1 MRRYLVQ
8 KTMAANLL
16 HIVRQVRSGQVGSRK
31 RHALLGCQV
40 ALLSLGLLAANSNSE
55 NIVERTRKALA
66 LRKELLTQYSV
77 QVENQT
83 LVDAPFGKQDLES
96 YEVHYHGDLEQLRR
110 DILSSTRNGVPVD
123 PSEGGRGRGRR
134 FGNFAPELQ
143 TDLLTL
149 GDFLRKAEVIGPANL
164 DSGEAI
170 EIKVKPK
177 IPGIH
182 VERGRLWV
190 DPESGMPLRVEM
202 RFGMGSFITGVELTL
217 ELEWD
222 PQRPITLPLYQEV
235 KMNRDGFGRGR
246 GGGFGDGQQGRGGGG
261 FPGGG
266 GGFPGSGGGRSFRME
281 TSTTWRDYQWD
292 FEFKGDFFK
301 VEDPLP
307 RTRERRAGNRGPQR
321 DEDPFQE
328 IRIQTP
334 GAPTNALSSE
344 MGQSDEV
351 MILGASNRGG
361 MGPGMSEGQIMGHLL
376 GGRGGF
382 GRGGVRGARIGFSR
396 ANRIQG
402 SASAGFSSSAL
413 DAKPYSLDGG
423 ETPDPDYV
431 SWNSGLSLGGPLPGS
446 DSNPGISFSRRRR
459 SFFFVNIDTSWG
471 QQLQSQYASVPT
483 ALERRGDFSET
494 AYRSGPLSGTS
505 AQIFDPSSGEPYANA
520 RLSSGQ
526 IHPTALSMLE
536 FVPLPNRTDPFLNFL
551 NQQSLDNSRTIVNT
565 RLMYSLS
572 ESLRLSG
579 GYNLNR
585 TKADSFNIFPNLG
598 GSRSGRGQ
606 NVSLSLN
613 QTFRPGLLHNPRV
626 VWNRNRNET
635 LNPFANQRDISAE
648 LGIQNTSGA
657 PIDYGLPTIAFTN
670 YSSLDDGSSSFSAR
684 ESNQISDSIRW
695 TKAGHFFRVGGEI
708 SWNRWNRLDN
718 PLGAGSQTFAG
729 VATSLYADGLPVVGT
744 GYDLADFLLGS
755 AQSSRIQYGN
765 TDHYLRNREFAIFL
779 NDNWRMHS
787 RLTLQWGVRYQFFE
801 PLTERYDRLANLD
814 VAPGFTAAEPVTP
827 GGSGSFSGTF
837 TRALVE
843 NDRNNLAPRIAL
855 AYRLRSGKTPSVL
868 RANYGVFYPDESY
881 GFFAN
886 ELISQPPFGFAVQTT
901 TSGTDFLDI
910 QSAFTEQF
918 VEDVANTYAVDP
930 NFRLPAVQTWNLS
943 WQQTLPRNFFLSLGY
958 AGSRGTGLE
967 LLRAPNRSRDGQ
979 SRIADTAEF
988 LYLTPGASSSF
999 HGLQVLAMRRMR
1011 SGFSLN
1017 AQYEFGKSLDN
1028 AATLAGGN
1036 RIVAQNDDDLDS
1048 EWGRSG
1054 IDQRHRLRL
1063 GSFWELP
1070 FGDRH
1075 RWFRDSGIWKTILSN
1090 WFATNNFSA
1099 NSGRVFTARVLGN
1112 QINNS
1117 GSSSQASERASST
1130 GKAISLPSSKRSS
1143 LEWFNTA
1150 AFRLPESGRFG
1161 DTGRNTI
1168 EGPGSWTLDLNLARS
1183 IRLKNEGQR
1192 ILIVMTSSNL
1202 FNHVNFTGLDTVVN
1216 SRGFGQVIS
1225 VGQTRR
1231 IQFSFRFMF

>member
-1 MRRYLVQ
+1 MIGLETILVVRNARCDMPRR
-8 KTMAANLL
+8 
-16 HIVRQVRSGQVGSRK
+16 SPESGSRK
-31 RHALLGCQV
+31 RFIYCCQV
-40 ALLSLGLLAANSNSE
+40 LLLSLGLLTANSSNGD
-55 NIVERTRKALA
+55 IVERARKALA

-83 LVDAPFGKQDLES
+83 LIDAPFGKQNLES
-96 YEVHYHGDLEQLRR
+96 YETHYHGDPEQLRR
-110 DILSSTRNGVPVD
+110 DVLSSTRNGVPVD
-123 PSEGGRGRGRR
+123 PSQGGRGGRRSR

-149 GDFLRKAEVIGPANL
+149 GDFLRKAEVIGPATL
-164 DSGEAI
+164 DSGAAI
-170 EIKVKPK
+170 ELKVKPK
-177 IPGIH
+177 ISGIH

-202 RFGMGSFITGVELTL
+202 RFGVGSFITGVELTL

-222 PQRPITLPLYQEV
+222 HEKPITLPLYQELR
-235 KMNRDGFGRGR
+235 MNREGFGGGR
-246 GGGFGDGQQGRGGGG
+246 GGGFGGGRPGRGGGG

-266 GGFPGSGGGRSFRME
+266 GRFPGGGGGSFRLE
-281 TSTTWRDYQWD
+281 TVTTWRDYQWD
-292 FEFKGDFFK
+292 LEFKGEFFK
-301 VEDPLP
+301 VEEPSLQA
-307 RTRERRAGNRGPQR
+307 RRQRAGNRRPQR

-334 GAPTNALSSE
+334 GAPTNALTSE
-344 MGQSDEV
+344 TGQSDEV
-351 MILGASNRGG
+351 MILGASNRGE
-361 MGPGMSEGQIMGHLL
+361 MGPGMSEGQIMGRLL
-376 GGRGGF
+376 GGRGF

-402 SASAGFSSSAL
+402 SVSSGFSSSAL

-431 SWNSGLSLGGPLPGS
+431 SWNSSLSLGGPLPGS
-446 DSNPGISFSRRRR
+446 DSNPGISFARRRR
-459 SFFFVNIDTSWG
+459 SFFFVNVDASWG
-471 QQLQSQYASVPT
+471 QQLQNQYASVPT
-483 ALERRGDFSET
+483 ALERLGDFSQT

-505 AQIFDPSSGEPYANA
+505 VQIFDPNSGEPIPNA
-520 RLSSGQ
+520 RLSSSQ
-526 IHPTALSMLE
+526 MNPTALALLE

-551 NQQSLDNSRTIVNT
+551 NQQSLDNSRTSINT

-585 TKADSFNIFPNLG
+585 TSADSFNVFPDLG
-598 GSRSGRGQ
+598 GSRGGRGQ

-626 VWNRNRNET
+626 VWNRNRNEN
-635 LNPFANQRDISAE
+635 LNPFANRRDISAE
-648 LGIQNTSGA
+648 VGIQNTSGD
-657 PIDYGLPTIAFTN
+657 PIDYGLPTLAFTN
-670 YSSLDDGSSSFSAR
+670 YSSLNDGSSSFSVR

-695 TKAGHFFRVGGEI
+695 TKAGHFFRVGGEV
-708 SWNRWNRLDN
+708 SWHRWNRLDN

-729 VATSLYADGLPVVGT
+729 VATSLYAAGRPVAGT

-765 TDHYLRNREFAIFL
+765 TDHYLRNREFALFL

-801 PLTERYDRLANLD
+801 PLVERYDRLANLD
-814 VAPGFTAAEPVTP
+814 VAAGFTAAETVTP

-855 AYRLRSGKTPSVL
+855 AYRLRSGKMPSVL

-901 TSGTDFLDI
+901 ASGTDFLDI

-967 LLRAPNRSRDGQ
+967 LLRAPNRLSDGQ
-979 SRIADTAEF
+979 SRIADTAQF
-988 LYLTPGASSSF
+988 LYLTPGGSSAF

-1028 AATLAGGN
+1028 ASTLAGGN

-1048 EWGRSG
+1048 EWGRSS

-1075 RWFRDSGIWKTILSN
+1075 RWFRDSGIGQTILSN
-1090 WFATNNFSA
+1090 WFVTSNLSA

-1117 GSSSQASERASST
+1117 GSASQASERANGT
-1130 GKAISLPSSKRSS
+1130 GEAISLPSSQRNS

-1150 AFRLPESGRFG
+1150 AFRLPDSGTFG
-1161 DTGRNTI
+1161 NAGRNTI

-1183 IRLKNEGQR
+1183 IPLKNDGQR

-1202 FNHVNFTGLDTVVN
+1202 LNHVNFAGLDTVVN
-1216 SRGFGQVIS
+1216 SRGFGQVTS

-1231 IQFSFRFMF
+1231 IQLSFRFMF

>member
-1 MRRYLVQ
+1 MDCLATIMFGRASTRNKSY
-8 KTMAANLL
+8 
-16 HIVRQVRSGQVGSRK
+16 RSLDSGGKIRF
-31 RHALLGCQV
+31 AYCCQV
-40 ALLSLGLLAANSNSE
+40 MLLSLGLVAANSSNGDV
-55 NIVERTRKALA
+55 VERTRKALA

-83 LVDAPFGKQDLES
+83 LIDAPFGKQDLES
-96 YEVHYHGDLEQLRR
+96 YEVHYHGDPEQLRR
-110 DILSSTRNGVPVD
+110 DVLSSTRNGVPVD
-123 PSEGGRGRGRR
+123 PSAGGGGGRGRR

-149 GDFLRKAEVIGPANL
+149 GDFLRKAEVIGHANL
-164 DSGEAI
+164 NSGEAI
-170 EIKVKPK
+170 ELKVKPK
-177 IPGIH
+177 ISGIH
-182 VERGRLWV
+182 VEKGRLWV

-202 RFGMGSFITGVELTL
+202 RFGMGSFITGVELML
-217 ELEWD
+217 ELDWD
-222 PQRPITLPLYQEV
+222 PEKPITLPLYQEV
-235 KMNRDGFGRGR
+235 KMNRDGFGGGR
-246 GGGFGDGQQGRGGGG
+246 GGGFGGGRPGRGGGG

-266 GGFPGSGGGRSFRME
+266 GGFPRGGGGGSFRME
-281 TSTTWRDYQWD
+281 TSTHWRDYQWD
-292 FEFKGDFFK
+292 LEFKGDFFK
-301 VEDPLP
+301 VEEPAP
-307 RTRERRAGNRGPQR
+307 RARRQRAGDRRPQR

-334 GAPTNALSSE
+334 GAPANAMTSDTE
-344 MGQSDEV
+344 QSDEV
-351 MILGASNRGG
+351 MILGASNRGE
-361 MGPGMSEGQIMGHLL
+361 MGPGVNEGQIMGRLL
-376 GGRGGF
+376 GSRGF

-402 SASAGFSSSAL
+402 SVNAGFSSSAL

-446 DSNPGISFSRRRR
+446 DSTSGISFARRRR
-459 SFFFVNIDTSWG
+459 SFFFVNVDTSWG

-483 ALERRGDFSET
+483 DLERQGDFSQT

-505 AQIFDPSSGEPYANA
+505 VQLFDPNSGEPLPNA
-520 RLSSGQ
+520 RLSSSQ
-526 IHPTALSMLE
+526 INPTARAMLE
-536 FVPLPNRTDPFLNFL
+536 FIPLPNRPDPFLNFL
-551 NQQSLDNSRTIVNT
+551 NQQSLDNSRTSVNT
-565 RLMYSLS
+565 RVMYSLS
-572 ESLRLSG
+572 NSLRLRG

-585 TKADSFNIFPNLG
+585 TSADSFNVFPDLG
-598 GSRSGRGQ
+598 GRRGGRGQ

-626 VWNRNRNET
+626 VWNRNRNAS
-635 LNPFANQRDISAE
+635 LNPFANQQNISSE
-648 LGIQNTSGA
+648 LGIQNTSA
-657 PIDYGLPTIAFTN
+657 DPIDYGLPTITFTN
-670 YSSLDDGSSSFSAR
+670 YSSLNDGSSSFSAR

-695 TKAGHFFRVGGEI
+695 TRAGHFFRIGGEVK
-708 SWNRWNRLDN
+708 WNRWNRLDN

-729 VATSLYADGLPVVGT
+729 VATSLYAEGLPVVGT

-787 RLTLQWGVRYQFFE
+787 RLTLQWGMRYQFFE
-801 PLTERYDRLANLD
+801 PLVERYDRLANLD
-814 VAPGFTAAEPVTP
+814 VAPGFSAAETVTP

-855 AYRLRSGKTPSVL
+855 AYRLRPGKMPSVL
-868 RANYGVFYPDESY
+868 RANYGVFYPDQSY

-901 TSGTDFLDI
+901 VSGTDFLDI

-918 VEDVANTYAVDP
+918 VQTVANTYAVDP
-930 NFRLPAVQTWNLS
+930 NFRLPAVQTWNFS

-967 LLRAPNRSRDGQ
+967 LLRAPNRLSDSQ
-979 SRIADTAEF
+979 PKIEDTAQF
-988 LYLTPGASSSF
+988 LYLTPGGSSAF
-999 HGLQVLAMRRMR
+999 HGIQVLAMRRMR

-1028 AATLAGGN
+1028 ASTLAGGN

-1048 EWGRSG
+1048 EWGRSS

-1090 WFATNNFSA
+1090 WYATSNFSA
-1099 NSGRVFTARVLGN
+1099 NSGRPFTARVLGN

-1117 GSSSQASERASST
+1117 GSASQASERASST
-1130 GKAISLPSSKRSS
+1130 GQAISLPSLQRSS
-1143 LEWFNTA
+1143 LEWFNTG
-1150 AFRLPESGRFG
+1150 AFRLPDSGSFG
-1161 DTGRNTI
+1161 DAGRNTI
-1168 EGPGSWTLDLNLARS
+1168 EGPGAWTLDLNLARS
-1183 IRLKNEGQR
+1183 IPLKNEGQR

-1216 SRGFGQVIS
+1216 SRGFGQVTS

-1231 IQFSFRFMF
+1231 IQLSFRFMF

>member
-1 MRRYLVQ
+1 MVP
-8 KTMAANLL
+8 
-16 HIVRQVRSGQVGSRK
+16 RSSSCKPLRSFESGSRI
-31 RHALLGCQV
+31 RFAYCCQV
-40 ALLSLGLLAANSNSE
+40 LLLSLGLAAANSINGD
-55 NIVERTRKALA
+55 ILERTRKALA

-83 LVDAPFGKQDLES
+83 LIDAPFGKQDLES
-96 YEVHYHGDLEQLRR
+96 YEVHYHGDPEQLKR
-110 DILSSTRNGVPVD
+110 DVLSATRNGVPVD
-123 PSEGGRGRGRR
+123 PSASGGGGRGRR

-149 GDFLRKAEVIGPANL
+149 GDFLRKAAVIGPANL
-164 DSGEAI
+164 DSGETI
-170 EIKVKPK
+170 ELKVKPK
-177 IPGIH
+177 ISGIH

-202 RFGMGSFITGVELTL
+202 RFGIGSFITGIELKL
-217 ELEWD
+217 ELDWD
-222 PQRPITLPLYQEV
+222 PEKPITLPLYQEV
-235 KMNRDGFGRGR
+235 KMNRDGFGGGR
-246 GGGFGDGQQGRGGGG
+246 RGGFGGGQRGRAGGG

-266 GGFPGSGGGRSFRME
+266 VGRSFRME
-281 TSTTWRDYQWD
+281 TSTTWRDFQWD
-292 FEFKGDFFK
+292 LEFEGDFFK
-301 VEDPLP
+301 VEKPAP
-307 RTRERRAGNRGPQR
+307 RARRQRAGNRRPQR
-321 DEDPFQE
+321 DADPFQE
-328 IRIQTP
+328 IRIQRP
-334 GAPTNALSSE
+334 GAPTNAMASE
-344 MGQSDEV
+344 TGQSDEV
-351 MILGASNRGG
+351 MILGGSNRGE
-361 MGPGMSEGQIMGHLL
+361 MGPGMNEGQIMGRLL
-376 GGRGGF
+376 GSRGF

-402 SASAGFSSSAL
+402 IVSAGFSSSAL

-446 DSNPGISFSRRRR
+446 DSTPGISFTRRRR
-459 SFFFVNIDTSWG
+459 SFFFVNVETSWG

-483 ALERRGDFSET
+483 ALERQGDFSQT

-505 AQIFDPSSGEPYANA
+505 VQLFDPTSGEALPNA
-520 RLSSGQ
+520 RLSSSQ
-526 IHPTALSMLE
+526 INPTALAMLE
-536 FVPLPNRTDPFLNFL
+536 FLPLPNRTDPFLNFL
-551 NQQSLDNSRTIVNT
+551 NQQSLDNSRTSVNT

-579 GYNLNR
+579 GYSLNR
-585 TKADSFNIFPNLG
+585 TRADSFNVFPDLG
-598 GSRSGRGQ
+598 GSRGGRGQ
-606 NVSLSLN
+606 NVTLSLN

-626 VWNRNRNET
+626 VWNRNRNEN

-648 LGIQNTSGA
+648 LGIQNTSKD

-670 YSSLDDGSSSFSAR
+670 YSSLNDGSSSFSVR
-684 ESNQISDSIRW
+684 ESNQISDSVRW
-695 TKAGHFFRVGGEI
+695 TKAGHFFRVGGEL

-729 VATSLYADGLPVVGT
+729 VATSLYSGRLPVVGT
-744 GYDLADFLLGS
+744 GYDFADFLLGA

-765 TDHYLRNREFAIFL
+765 TDHYLRNREFALFL

-801 PLTERYDRLANLD
+801 PLVERYNRLANLD
-814 VAPGFTAAEPVTP
+814 VAAGFTAAETVIPE
-827 GGSGSFSGTF
+827 GSGSFSGSF

-855 AYRLRSGKTPSVL
+855 AYRLRSGKMPSVL

-901 TSGTDFLDI
+901 VSGRDFLDI

-918 VEDVANTYAVDP
+918 AEDVANTYAVDP
-930 NFRLPAVQTWNLS
+930 NFRLPAVQTWNFS

-967 LLRAPNRSRDGQ
+967 LLRAPNRLSDGQ
-979 SRIADTAEF
+979 SRIVDTAQF
-988 LYLTPGASSSF
+988 LYLTPGGSSAF
-999 HGLQVLAMRRMR
+999 HGLQILAMRRMR

-1028 AATLAGGN
+1028 ASTLAGGN

-1048 EWGRSG
+1048 EWGRSS

-1090 WFATNNFSA
+1090 WFATSNFSA
-1099 NSGRVFTARVLGN
+1099 NSGRPFSARVLGN

-1117 GSSSQASERASST
+1117 GSASQASERASST
-1130 GKAISLPSSKRSS
+1130 GQAISLPSSRRSS

-1150 AFRLPESGRFG
+1150 AFRLPDSGTFG

-1183 IRLKNEGQR
+1183 IPLKNEGQR

-1216 SRGFGQVIS
+1216 SRGFGQVTS

-1231 IQFSFRFMF
+1231 IQLSFRFMF

>member
-1 MRRYLVQ
+1 ME
-8 KTMAANLL
+8 
-16 HIVRQVRSGQVGSRK
+16 RS
-31 RHALLGCQV
+31 
-40 ALLSLGLLAANSNSE
+40 
-55 NIVERTRKALA
+55 RKALA

-83 LVDAPFGKQDLES
+83 LIDAPFGKQDLES
-96 YEVHYHGDLEQLRR
+96 YEVHYHGDPEQLRR
-110 DILSSTRNGVPVD
+110 DVLSSTRNGVPVD
-123 PSEGGRGRGRR
+123 PSAGGRGGRGRR

-149 GDFLRKAEVIGPANL
+149 GDFLRKPEVIGPAHL
-164 DSGEAI
+164 DTGEAI
-170 EIKVKPK
+170 ELKVKPK
-177 IPGIH
+177 ISGIH

-202 RFGMGSFITGVELTL
+202 CFGMGSFITGVELML
-217 ELEWD
+217 ELDWD
-222 PQRPITLPLYQEV
+222 SEKPITMPLYQEV
-235 KMNRDGFGRGR
+235 KMNREGFGGGR
-246 GGGFGDGQQGRGGGG
+246 GGGFGGGRPGRGGGG

-266 GGFPGSGGGRSFRME
+266 GGFPRGGGGGTFRLE
-281 TSTTWRDYQWD
+281 TSTHWRDYQWD
-292 FEFKGDFFK
+292 LEFKGDFFK
-301 VEDPLP
+301 VEEPPP
-307 RTRERRAGNRGPQR
+307 RTRRRQAGNRRPQR

-334 GAPTNALSSE
+334 GAPANAMSSE

-351 MILGASNRGG
+351 MILGASNRGE
-361 MGPGMSEGQIMGHLL
+361 MGPGMSEGQIMGRLL
-376 GGRGGF
+376 GGRGF

-396 ANRIQG
+396 ANRVQG
-402 SASAGFSSSAL
+402 SVNAGFSSSAL

-446 DSNPGISFSRRRR
+446 DSTSGISFSRRRR
-459 SFFFVNIDTSWG
+459 SFFFVNVDTSWG

-483 ALERRGDFSET
+483 ALERGGDFSQT

-505 AQIFDPSSGEPYANA
+505 VQIFDPNSGEPYPNA

-536 FVPLPNRTDPFLNFL
+536 FVPLPNRIDPFLNFL
-551 NQQSLDNSRTIVNT
+551 NQQSLDNSRTSVNT
-565 RLMYSLS
+565 RLFYSLT

-585 TKADSFNIFPNLG
+585 TKADNFNVFPDLG
-598 GSRSGRGQ
+598 GTQRGRGQ

-626 VWNRNRNET
+626 VWNRNRNES
-635 LNPFANQRDISAE
+635 LNPFANQRDISAD
-648 LGIQNTSGA
+648 LGIQNTSA
-657 PIDYGLPTIAFTN
+657 DPVDYGLPTIEFTN
-670 YSSLDDGSSSFSAR
+670 YSSLRDGSSSFNAR
-684 ESNQISDSIRW
+684 ETNTLSDSIRW
-695 TKAGHFFRVGGEI
+695 TKAGHFFRGGGEVT
-708 SWNRWNRLDN
+708 WNRWNRLDN

-729 VATSLYADGLPVVGT
+729 VATSLYSEGLPVTGT
-744 GYDLADFLLGS
+744 GYDFADFLLGS

-765 TDHYLRNREFAIFL
+765 TDHYLRNREVAIFF
-779 NDNWRMHS
+779 NDNWRIHS
-787 RLTLQWGVRYQFFE
+787 RLTVQWGVRYQFFE
-801 PLTERYDRLANLD
+801 PLVERYDRLANLD
-814 VAPGFTAAEPVTP
+814 VAPGFTAAETVTP
-827 GGSGSFSGTF
+827 GDSGSFFGTF
-837 TRALVE
+837 PRSLVE
-843 NDRNNLAPRIAL
+843 SDRNNFAPRTAL

-901 TSGTDFLDI
+901 VSGRDFLDI
-910 QSAFTEQF
+910 QSAFSEQF
-918 VEDVANTYAVDP
+918 AEDVPNTYAVDP
-930 NFRLPAVQTWNLS
+930 NFRLPTVQTWNLS

-967 LLRAPNRSRDGQ
+967 LQRAPNRLVDGEATI
-979 SRIADTAEF
+979 SDTAQF
-988 LYLTPGASSSF
+988 LYLTPGASSAF

-1028 AATLAGGN
+1028 ASTLAGGN

-1048 EWGRSG
+1048 EWGRSS

-1063 GSFWELP
+1063 GLFWELP

-1075 RWFRDSGIWKTILSN
+1075 RWFRNAGVWKTILSN
-1090 WFATNNFSA
+1090 WFATSNFSA
-1099 NSGRVFTARVLGN
+1099 SSGRPFTARVLGN

-1117 GSSSQASERASST
+1117 GSASQASERASST
-1130 GKAISLPSSKRSS
+1130 GEATSLPSSQRSS
-1143 LEWFNTA
+1143 SEWFNTA
-1150 AFRLPESGRFG
+1150 AFRLPDSGTFG
-1161 DTGRNTI
+1161 DSGRNTI
-1168 EGPGSWTLDLNLARS
+1168 VGPGSWTLDLNLVRS
-1183 IRLKNEGQR
+1183 IPLKNEGQR

-1202 FNHVNFTGLDTVVN
+1202 FNHVNYTGLDTVVN
-1216 SRGFGQVIS
+1216 SRGFGQVTS

-1231 IQFSFRFMF
+1231 IQLSFRFMF